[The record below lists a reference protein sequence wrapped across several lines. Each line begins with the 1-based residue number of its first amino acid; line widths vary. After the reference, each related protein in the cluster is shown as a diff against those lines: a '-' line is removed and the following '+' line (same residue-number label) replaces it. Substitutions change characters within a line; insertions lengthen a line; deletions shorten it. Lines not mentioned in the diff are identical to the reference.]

1 MPAASHPIE
10 LGYAIGDEVVVR
22 LSGVAVL
29 RLDSG
34 ETACADCLPE
44 WTIGTVVGRT
54 ARGGV
59 RYAVRFGHE
68 GTRCLCNVPAA
79 AIDGRA

>member
-1 MPAASHPIE
+1 MPAATNPIE

-22 LSGVAVL
+22 LANVPVL
-29 RLDSG
+29 RLNSG
-34 ETACADCLPE
+34 ETACPACLPG

-54 ARGGV
+54 LRGGA
-59 RYAVRFGHE
+59 RYAVRFDHE